1 MPHPGD
7 LFLRRRAF
15 ASLPTNALCRTP
27 LFGTIPRFDVLRSEV
42 FVSDIDPADATISGR
57 RTLPETLTP
66 DLVEGAPP
74 RKGEREGLPPGYRMR
89 ADAHYV
95 DQLTSRRNQGDAARA
110 GGRDVDPA
118 DLESDVRR
126 DGRERR
132 GERTVAQL
140 AEDLATIESAVGLL
154 GDETSPLGR
163 RVSLDLVKAHVWRAS
178 WLLKA
183 QALVDNQQRAHFRPR
198 VVPTV
203 LARIRD
209 AFGPECRLNGQAVD
223 LQILDWQATLPV
235 DEAGLTAGVAGAIVA
250 TLGLIGSAEG
260 GTIKLILTGAG
271 EAPAIEIAQ
280 EAVGVRSAVAQ
291 RFFDPA
297 WIDRPGGWMAG
308 LGAAAARAAAHQ
320 HGGSAT
326 FALGDVRGSIIRLT
340 LARP

>member
-1 MPHPGD
+1 
-7 LFLRRRAF
+7 LAF
-15 ASLPTNALCRTP
+15 
-27 LFGTIPRFDVLRSEV
+27 RSEV

-66 DLVEGAPP
+66 DLVEGAAPP
-74 RKGEREGLPPGYRMR
+74 RKAEREGLPPGYRMR

-95 DQLTSRRNQGDAARA
+95 DQLTSRRSQGDTARA

-118 DLESDVRR
+118 DLESDTRERR

-132 GERTVAQL
+132 SDRTFAQL
-140 AEDLATIESAVGLL
+140 AEDLATIESALGGLS
-154 GDETSPLGR
+154 DETSTLGR

-183 QALVDNQQRAHFRPR
+183 QALVDNPQRAHFKPR
-198 VVPTV
+198 AVPAA
-203 LARIRD
+203 LARVRD
-209 AFGPECRLNGQAVD
+209 AFGPECRLSGHTLD

-260 GTIKLILTGAG
+260 TAIKLTLTGAG

-297 WIDRPGGWMAG
+297 WTDRPGGWMAA

-320 HGGSAT
+320 HGGSAS

-340 LARP
+340 LARG